1 MRFRFIEQHARTWP
15 VRLMCR
21 VLQVSPSGYYAWRSR
36 PESARAMA
44 NRSLLQEVQSL
55 HARHQGRYGSP
66 RIHAAL
72 RAQGHRVSRGRVER
86 LMRRHGIRALAR
98 RRFRPTTTDSRH
110 SLPIAPNLLQQEF
123 TVSTPNRVWLADI
136 TYLPTGE
143 GWLDLAAVL
152 DLATR
157 KVVGWAMRDH
167 MRTELTLGAL
177 IMAAQRQR
185 PGPGLIH
192 HSDRGAQ
199 YAAEAYSRQLAVM
212 KAKPSM
218 SRTGCCYDNAPMESF
233 FHSLKVELAHQRSWT
248 TREEARRD
256 LFGYIEGYYNRQR
269 IHSALGYLTPEQAEQ
284 KAS

>member
-1 MRFRFIEQHARTWP
+1 MRFRFIEQHARAYP

-36 PESARAMA
+36 PESRRALA
-44 NRSLLQEVQSL
+44 NRDLLQEVHRL
-55 HARHQGRYGSP
+55 HGQHQGRYGSP
-66 RIHAAL
+66 RMHAAL
-72 RAQGHRVSRGRVER
+72 RAEGYRVSRSRVER

-98 RRFRPTTTDSRH
+98 RRFRPATTDSRH
-110 SLPIAPNLLQQEF
+110 QLPIAPNLLQQKF
-123 TVSTPNRVWLADI
+123 TASVPNRVWLADMTSI
-136 TYLPTGE
+136 PTGE
-143 GWLDLAAVL
+143 GWLYLAAVL

-185 PGPGLIH
+185 PVPGLVH
-192 HSDRGAQ
+192 HSDRGSQ
-199 YAAEAYSRQLAVM
+199 YAAEAYAQQLALM
-212 KAKPSM
+212 GAKPSM

-233 FHSLKVELAHQRSWT
+233 FHSLKVELVHQRSWA

-256 LFGYIEGYYNRQR
+256 LFVYIESYYNRQR
-269 IHSALGYLTPEQAEQ
+269 IHSAIGYLTPEQAER
-284 KAS
+284 KMN